1 MNNYKTYTDLE
12 LLALCKAGDEMG
24 FSEIYD
30 RYWAVL
36 YRHAYKLL
44 KEKIAAQDV
53 VQEVF
58 VNLWDKISDL
68 ELQSSLSSYLYAV
81 VRNRILNVIQ
91 KEKIHERYI
100 TSFGHFMD
108 RSEAVTDHRIREQ
121 MLKEK
126 IEQEV
131 AHLPT
136 RMRHVFELSR
146 TQHLSYKEIARELN
160 LSDKTVKKQVSNA
173 IKILRLKLSG
183 FISLTIWFIFSAS
196 ICF

>member
-1 MNNYKTYTDLE
+1 MDNYKTYSDVE
-12 LLALCKAGDEMG
+12 LLALCKAGDETG

-44 KEKIAAQDV
+44 KEKPTAQDV

-58 VNLWDKISDL
+58 VTLWDKIPNL
-68 ELQSSLSSYLYAV
+68 ELQSSLSSYLYTT
-81 VRNRILNVIQ
+81 VRNKILNVIQ

-100 TSFGHFMD
+100 TSFGHFIE
-108 RSEAVTDHRIREQ
+108 RSETVTDHRIREQ
-121 MLKEK
+121 MLRER
-126 IEQEV
+126 IEREV

-136 RMRHVFELSR
+136 KMRHVFELSR
-146 TQHLSYKEIARELN
+146 TQHLSYKEIAQELN

-183 FISLTIWFIFSAS
+183 FISLAIWLIL
-196 ICF
+196 C

>member
-1 MNNYKTYTDLE
+1 LDNYKTYSDVE
-12 LLALCKAGDEMG
+12 LLALCKAGDETG

-44 KEKIAAQDV
+44 KEKPTAQDV

-58 VNLWDKISDL
+58 VTLWDKIPNL
-68 ELQSSLSSYLYAV
+68 ELQSSLSSYLYTT
-81 VRNRILNVIQ
+81 VRNKILNVIQ

-100 TSFGHFMD
+100 TSFGHFIE
-108 RSEAVTDHRIREQ
+108 RSETVTDHRIREQ
-121 MLKEK
+121 MLRER
-126 IEQEV
+126 IEREV

-136 RMRHVFELSR
+136 KMRHVFELSR
-146 TQHLSYKEIARELN
+146 TQHLSYKEIAQELN

-183 FISLTIWFIFSAS
+183 FISLAIWLIL
-196 ICF
+196 C

>member
-1 MNNYKTYTDLE
+1 MDNYKTYSDVE
-12 LLALCKAGDEMG
+12 LLALCKAGDETG

-44 KEKIAAQDV
+44 KEKPTAQDV

-58 VNLWDKISDL
+58 VTLWDKIPNL
-68 ELQSSLSSYLYAV
+68 ELQGSLSSYLYTT
-81 VRNRILNVIQ
+81 VRNKILNMIQ

-100 TSFGHFMD
+100 TSFGHFIE
-108 RSEAVTDHRIREQ
+108 RSETVTDHRIREQ
-121 MLKEK
+121 MLRER
-126 IEQEV
+126 IEREV

-136 RMRHVFELSR
+136 KMRHVFELSR
-146 TQHLSYKEIARELN
+146 TQHLSYKEIAQELN

-183 FISLTIWFIFSAS
+183 FISLAIWLIL
-196 ICF
+196 C

>member
-1 MNNYKTYTDLE
+1 MDNYKTYSDVE
-12 LLALCKAGDEMG
+12 LLALCKAGDETG

-44 KEKIAAQDV
+44 KEKPTAQDV

-58 VNLWDKISDL
+58 VMLWDKIPNL
-68 ELQSSLSSYLYAV
+68 ELQGSLSSYLYTT
-81 VRNRILNVIQ
+81 VRNKILNVIQ

-100 TSFGHFMD
+100 TSFGHFIE
-108 RSEAVTDHRIREQ
+108 RSETVTDHRIREQ
-121 MLKEK
+121 MLRER
-126 IEQEV
+126 IEREV

-136 RMRHVFELSR
+136 KMRHVFELSR
-146 TQHLSYKEIARELN
+146 TQHLSYKEIAQELN

-183 FISLTIWFIFSAS
+183 FISLAIWLILF
-196 ICF
+196 

>member
-1 MNNYKTYTDLE
+1 MDNYKTYSDVE
-12 LLALCKAGDEMG
+12 LLALCKAGDETG

-44 KEKIAAQDV
+44 KEKPTAQDV

-58 VNLWDKISDL
+58 VTLWDKIPNL
-68 ELQSSLSSYLYAV
+68 ELQSSLSSYLYTT
-81 VRNRILNVIQ
+81 VRNKILNVIQ

-100 TSFGHFMD
+100 TSFGHFIE
-108 RSEAVTDHRIREQ
+108 RSETVTDHRIREQ
-121 MLKEK
+121 MLRER
-126 IEQEV
+126 IEREV

-136 RMRHVFELSR
+136 KMRHVFELSR
-146 TQHLSYKEIARELN
+146 TQHLSYKEIAQELN

-183 FISLTIWFIFSAS
+183 FISLAIWLILF
-196 ICF
+196 

>member
-1 MNNYKTYTDLE
+1 MDNYKTYSDVE
-12 LLALCKAGDEMG
+12 LLALCKAGDETG

-44 KEKIAAQDV
+44 KEKPTAQDV

-58 VNLWDKISDL
+58 VMLWDKIPNL
-68 ELQSSLSSYLYAV
+68 ELQGSLSSYLYTT
-81 VRNRILNVIQ
+81 VRNKILNVIQ

-100 TSFGHFMD
+100 TSFGHFIE
-108 RSEAVTDHRIREQ
+108 RSETVTDHRIREQ
-121 MLKEK
+121 MLRER
-126 IEQEV
+126 IEREV

-136 RMRHVFELSR
+136 KMRHVFELSR
-146 TQHLSYKEIARELN
+146 TQHLSYKEIAQELN

-183 FISLTIWFIFSAS
+183 FISLAIWLIL
-196 ICF
+196 C

>member
-1 MNNYKTYTDLE
+1 LDNYKTYSDVE
-12 LLALCKAGDEMG
+12 LLALCKAGDETG

-44 KEKIAAQDV
+44 KEKPTAQDV

-58 VNLWDKISDL
+58 VMLWDKIPNL
-68 ELQSSLSSYLYAV
+68 ELQGSLSSYLYTT
-81 VRNRILNVIQ
+81 VRNKILNVIQ

-100 TSFGHFMD
+100 TSFGHFIE
-108 RSEAVTDHRIREQ
+108 RSETVTDHRIREQ
-121 MLKEK
+121 MLRER
-126 IEQEV
+126 IEREV

-136 RMRHVFELSR
+136 KMRHVFELSR
-146 TQHLSYKEIARELN
+146 TQHLSYKEIAQELN

-183 FISLTIWFIFSAS
+183 FISLAIWLIL
-196 ICF
+196 C